1 MMNKDIQYY
10 VATALGYSDYDA
22 FFTLLRNKSKFR
34 YLQGVVSRTRGYA
47 ICQLYFSFV
56 YIPRSPQ
63 GRHGSFVDKEHLK
76 LTRQK

>member
-34 YLQGVVSRTRGYA
+34 YLQGSGIQNERDM
-47 ICQLYFSFV
+47 LYTS
-56 YIPRSPQ
+56 YTLTSSIYP
-63 GRHGSFVDKEHLK
+63 GALKVDMDPL
-76 LTRQK
+76 

>member
-34 YLQGVVSRTRGYA
+34 YLQGVVFRTRG
-47 ICQLYFSFV
+47 IC
-56 YIPRSPQ
+56 YIPVILLLRLYP
-63 GRHGSFVDKEHLK
+63 GALKVDMDPL
-76 LTRQK
+76 